1 MRTLVLGTAGHIDH
15 GKSALVEALTGTH
28 PDRLKEEQAR
38 GITIELGFA
47 HAQVGD
53 VSVALVD
60 VPGHE
65 RFVRTMLAGAGGLD
79 AVLLVIAA
87 NESVM
92 PQTREHLDICR
103 LLGVDR
109 GLIVLTKSDL
119 VDDDTLALATLDA
132 RELVAGT
139 PLAASPVLAVS
150 ARTGAGLPAL
160 RDAIVA
166 LAAGAGGR
174 RATGAARVPIDRAFS
189 VKGFGTVVTGTL
201 VSGQLALEDEVQV
214 LPGDGRARVRGL
226 QVHGATVATVHAPR
240 RVAVNLGGVDLR
252 HVHRGMTLA
261 APGALPVTRRIDV
274 RLDLLP
280 GSPALR
286 QGARVRVHQGTA
298 EVGARVS
305 VSATRATAADP
316 WVVVPLGR
324 ADVSVPSGGQAYAR
338 LRLAGP
344 MVVTRGDRFVVRAPS
359 PARTI
364 GGGVVL
370 DPEPPRSGVRRSGI
384 VTRFLE
390 SDGGG
395 GGVGGVGGAALEVVV
410 LRWLDEAG
418 LAGLTLTEVARR
430 AGVGLT
436 MTEMTLRKL
445 TGDARVVSAGA
456 SVVSADSVAAAVTAV
471 KAHLT
476 THHKAH
482 PDEVGPPREEVR
494 MRVAKTSTPATFDV
508 VLAAAGV
515 VDADRVSLSTH
526 RPVVTDDDARVRDGV
541 LQVLRAAGLQP
552 PDVAGIATGAGAD
565 VARVQ
570 RVLIAL
576 GKDRR
581 VVKLADL
588 WFHGDVLAELRSQVR
603 ALGAG
608 VVFDVA
614 AAKARFGVS
623 RKFAI
628 PLLEHLD
635 RERITRRTGDKRVV
649 L

>member
-1 MRTLVLGTAGHIDH
+1 MVRTLVLGTAGHIDH

-119 VDDDTLALATLDA
+119 VDDDMLALTTLEA
-132 RELVAGT
+132 RDLVAGT

-166 LAAGAGGR
+166 LAARAGDR

-201 VSGQLALEDEVQV
+201 GSGALTLEDDVQV

-226 QVHGATVATVHAPR
+226 QVHGATVSTVQAPR

-252 HVHRGMTLA
+252 HVRRGMTLA
-261 APGALPVTRRIDV
+261 APDAYPVTRRVDV

-280 GSPALR
+280 GSPAVR

-305 VSATRATAADP
+305 VSATRTTPADP
-316 WVVVPLGR
+316 WDASPPSRAEVAVP
-324 ADVSVPSGGQAYAR
+324 PGGQAYAR
-338 LRLAGP
+338 LRLAEP
-344 MVVTRGDRFVVRAPS
+344 MVITRGDRFVVRAPS

-370 DPEPPRSGVRRSGI
+370 DPEPPRSGVRRSGM

-390 SDGGG
+390 SDGTRI
-395 GGVGGVGGAALEVVV
+395 EVVMR
-410 LRWLDEAG
+410 RWLDEAG
-418 LAGLTLTEVARR
+418 LAGLTVPEIARR
-430 AGVGLT
+430 AGIGIA
-436 MTEMTLRKL
+436 MTEMALRTLA
-445 TGDARVVSAGA
+445 GEARVVPAGA
-456 SVVSADSVAAAVTAV
+456 SVVSAESVAAAVAAVTAY
-471 KAHLT
+471 LT
-476 THHKAH
+476 AHHKAH
-482 PDEVGPPREEVR
+482 PDEVGPPREELR

-515 VDADRVSLSTH
+515 VNGDRVSLSSH
-526 RPVVTDDDARVRDGV
+526 RPVVSDDDARIRDGV

-552 PDVAGIATGAGAD
+552 PDVAGVAHGAGAE

-570 RVLIAL
+570 RALITL
-576 GKDRR
+576 SKDRR
-581 VVKLADL
+581 VVKLTDL
-588 WFHGDVLAELRSQVR
+588 WFHGEVLDELRSQVR

-608 VVFDVA
+608 TVFDVA
-614 AAKARFGVS
+614 EAKARFGVS

-635 RERITRRTGDKRVV
+635 REHITRRTGNKRVV

>member
-1 MRTLVLGTAGHIDH
+1 VRTLVLGTAGHIDH

-28 PDRLKEEQAR
+28 PDRLKEERAR

-47 HAQVGD
+47 HARIDD

-119 VDDDTLALATLDA
+119 VDEDELELATIDA

-139 PLAASPVLAVS
+139 PLAAAPVIAVS
-150 ARTGAGLPAL
+150 AHTGAGLPEL

-166 LAAGAGGR
+166 LASCVGGR
-174 RATGAARVPIDRAFS
+174 RTTGAARVPIDRVFS

-201 VSGQLALEDEVQV
+201 VSGQLAMEDDVQL
-214 LPGDGRARVRGL
+214 LPTGGRARVRGV
-226 QVHGATVATVHAPR
+226 QVHGETVTSVQAPR
-240 RVAVNLGGVDLR
+240 RVAVNLGGVDLK

-280 GSPALR
+280 GSSALR

-298 EVGARVS
+298 DAGARVS
-305 VSATRATAADP
+305 VSATRASDAEP
-316 WVVVPLGR
+316 WVAVPPGSR
-324 ADVSVPSGGQAYAR
+324 DVSVPPGGQAYAR
-338 LRLAGP
+338 LRLADP
-344 MVVTRGDRFVVRAPS
+344 MVITRGDRFVVRAPA
-359 PARTI
+359 PARTL

-370 DPEPPRSGVRRSGI
+370 DPEPPRGGVRRTGI
-384 VTRFLE
+384 VTRFRE
-390 SDGGG
+390 SD
-395 GGVGGVGGAALEVVV
+395 GGVGGVGGVV
-410 LRWLDEAG
+410 LRWIEEAG
-418 LAGLTLTEVARR
+418 LAGLTVAAIARR
-430 AGVGLT
+430 AGVGPT
-436 MTEMTLRKL
+436 MADMTVRALI
-445 TGDARVVSAGA
+445 GDARVMAAG
-456 SVVSADSVAAAVTAV
+456 SVVVSASAVAAATGAVTAW
-471 KAHLT
+471 LT
-476 THHKAH
+476 TYHTAN
-482 PDEVGPPREEVR
+482 PDQAGAPRDEVR

-508 VLAAAGV
+508 ILAAAGV
-515 VDADRVSLSTH
+515 TNGERLALPSH
-526 RPVVTDDDARVRDGV
+526 RPVVTNDDARVRDGV
-541 LQVLRAAGLQP
+541 LRVLRAAGLQP
-552 PDVAGIATGAGAD
+552 PDVAGVATGAGAD
-565 VARVQ
+565 SARVQ
-570 RVLIAL
+570 RVLVAL
-576 GKDRR
+576 SKDRH

-588 WFHGDVLAELRSQVR
+588 WFHGEVLAELRSQVH

-614 AAKARFGVS
+614 AAKTRFGVS

-635 RERITRRTGDKRVV
+635 RERITRRLGDKRVV